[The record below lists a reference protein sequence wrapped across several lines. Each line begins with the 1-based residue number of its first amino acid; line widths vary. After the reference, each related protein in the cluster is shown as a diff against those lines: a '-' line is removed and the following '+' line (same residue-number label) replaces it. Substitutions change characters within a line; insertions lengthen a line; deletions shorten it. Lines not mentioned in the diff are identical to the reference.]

1 MRILSLRLKNLNS
14 LKGEWKIDFTAEPFA
29 GNGLFAIT
37 GPTGAGK
44 TTLLDAICLALYH
57 RTPRMSVLSQSG
69 NELMTRHTA
78 DCLAEVEFEVKG
90 QPYRAFWSQ
99 RRARD
104 KAEGA
109 LQAPKVEL
117 VRIDRASG
125 EGEILTDKINDKLK
139 QTEILTGLDFERFT
153 KSMLL
158 AQGGF
163 AAFLEANA
171 NQRAELLEELTGTEI
186 YGLISQRVFERTR
199 DVRGALDQLR
209 ARAEG
214 VELLS
219 AEQREALEQQNHQA
233 LLQEASLQGRQ
244 VALQA
249 QHRWRE
255 ALSRAEQQMQQAGE
269 REAAARQSLDA
280 AQPDLQRL
288 AASEPAARLQPLH
301 QAWRASQDSLAQDR
315 AALENNRTEQAASR
329 ERIAEALWS
338 ATQFAR
344 QLSEA
349 RGAEQEA
356 LARQRQAL
364 EVRLAQQPQRAR
376 LGELLGGWR
385 AQFAQRARLVAAS
398 VDSQCQFDLAEQAFN
413 EAGARREVL
422 QGAVAQAE
430 RTLGEA
436 RQNEVAARQ
445 RLETL
450 LAGATEAQLRE
461 RAQQLQALG
470 RGFDRLEQI
479 AQARAQAAAQIARWQ
494 PELLALRQ
502 RKGERDGA
510 IVALRERYKTLQQQ
524 VADREKLL
532 QQEQRI
538 HQLEHWRAQLQPGEA
553 CPLCGSQQHPAIDA
567 YQALDVSATQTA
579 LDESKRALAEL
590 ESQGIALRGE
600 LAELEAQ
607 IQQGQRQLDEA
618 EAALRLQ
625 QDAWQQHC
633 AEQGLQLADEREL
646 AAERQRQE
654 TALADLQQQLKAL
667 EELKVRLQASAQTL
681 IDTERVHS
689 EAAQQLALFEGEQ
702 QFARQRQE
710 ERTQQLASLRAEL
723 QQQEDALAAAL
734 AELGYQL
741 PDDGEQWLAERTE
754 EWQHWQRD
762 QQLGQQLAAAE
773 RDASQAAGAA
783 RDSAEQWQQRW
794 QDAAFEAR
802 PALSKV
808 DDPQQA
814 LAESEARLSA
824 SQRQADALQGREQ
837 SLLERLE
844 QDQARLTQSEAAWQ
858 HALEQSPFA
867 DESVYLAA
875 LLDDAQRAE
884 LTTLKQ
890 TLETAIT
897 EAVALRAAALQDVE
911 RLQAEPHGDLPLD
924 ELDRQL
930 LAINAELRELG
941 QRQGEIRAQLQGD
954 DARRASQQS
963 LFEEIRRQE
972 EEHDIWQRLNSLI
985 GSADGARYRR
995 FAQGLTLDHLVHLA
1009 NRQLQRLHGRYQLAR
1024 RSDGELE
1031 LEVVDTWQ
1039 GDTARDC
1046 KTLSGGES
1054 FLVSLALALALSD
1067 LVSHKTSIDSLFL
1080 DEGFGTLDGETLEVA
1095 LDALDSLNATGKT
1108 IGVISHVEA
1117 LKERIPV
1124 QLKVHKGVG
1133 MGYSQLDACFRFSP
1147 EKD

>member
-104 KAEGA
+104 KADGA

-117 VRIDRASG
+117 VRIDRATG
-125 EGEILTDKINDKLK
+125 EGKIVTERINDKLK
-139 QTEILTGLDFERFT
+139 YTETLTGLDFERFT

-163 AAFLEANA
+163 AAFLEASA

-186 YGLISQRVFERTR
+186 YGLISRRVFERTR
-199 DVRGALDQLR
+199 EVRSALDQLR

-214 VELLS
+214 FELLGN
-219 AEQREALEQQNHQA
+219 EQREALEEQA
-233 LLQEASLQGRQ
+233 RQAVLQEASLQGRQ
-244 VALQA
+244 ITLQA
-249 QHRWRE
+249 QRRWRE
-255 ALSRAEQQMQQAGE
+255 DLERAELLARQAAE
-269 REAAARQSLDA
+269 REGEARQALAD

-301 QAWRASQDSLAQDR
+301 QAWRASQDDVAQDL
-315 AALENNRTEQAASR
+315 AALEDNRTQQTLAR
-329 ERIAEALWS
+329 RQIAEALWG
-338 ATQFAR
+338 AR
-344 QLSEA
+344 QSAQRLSDA
-349 RGAEQEA
+349 RQAESSA
-356 LARQRQAL
+356 LGEQRQAL
-364 EVRLAQQPQRAR
+364 EARLARQPQRAR

-385 AQFAQRARLVAAS
+385 AQFVQRDRLAAS
-398 VDSQCQFDLAEQAFN
+398 IAEGQRQSELAVGALGDAE
-413 EAGARREVL
+413 ARRATLLAAV
-422 QGAVAQAE
+422 GACERRLGDARRHEAE
-430 RTLGEA
+430 C
-436 RQNEVAARQ
+436 RQS
-445 RLETL
+445 LDGL
-450 LAGATEAQLRE
+450 LAGATETQLRE
-461 RAQQLQALG
+461 RTQQMQTLA

-479 AQARAQAAAQIARWQ
+479 ARERSQAVAQVARWQ
-494 PELLALRQ
+494 PELATLRQ

-510 IVALRERYKTLQQQ
+510 IVALRERYKSVQQQ
-524 VADREKLL
+524 VADKERLL

-553 CPLCGSQQHPAIDA
+553 CPLCGSHEHPAVAA
-567 YQALDVSATQTA
+567 YQALDVSSTQA
-579 LDESKRALAEL
+579 ELELSRQSLAEL
-590 ESQGIALRGE
+590 EAQGIALRGE
-600 LAELEAQ
+600 LAELDAK
-607 IQQGQRQLDEA
+607 ILQGQRQLDEA
-618 EAALRLQ
+618 EATLRQQ
-625 QDAWQQHC
+625 QDAWQQQC
-633 AEQGLQLADEREL
+633 ATLNLAMADEAQL
-646 AAERQRQE
+646 AAERQRHE
-654 TALADLQQQLKAL
+654 LELGDLQQQLAAL
-667 EELKVRLQASAQTL
+667 EMCKTQVQGALEARVDA
-681 IDTERVHS
+681 ERAHS
-689 EAAQQLALFEGEQ
+689 EATQQLALFEGEQ

-710 ERTQQLASLRAEL
+710 ERAQQLAAQRAEL
-723 QQQEDALAAAL
+723 QQQEQALADALSG
-734 AELGYQL
+734 LGYTL
-741 PDDGEQWLAERTE
+741 PDDGQQWLAERTS
-754 EWQHWQRD
+754 EWQGWQQD
-762 QQLGQQLAAAE
+762 QQLRQQLADAE
-773 RDASQAAGAA
+773 RDAAQAATMASDLAQQWRQRWQAAGFEVPAELPADGDPQAA
-783 RDSAEQWQQRW
+783 LLSAE
-794 QDAAFEAR
+794 
-802 PALSKV
+802 S
-808 DDPQQA
+808 
-814 LAESEARLSA
+814 RLSTA
-824 SQRQADALQGREQ
+824 QRQADALQGSEQ
-837 SLLERLE
+837 TLLQRLE
-844 QDQARLTQSEAAWQ
+844 QEQARLAQCLAAWQ
-858 HALEQSPFA
+858 QALVQSPFA
-867 DESVYLAA
+867 DEAAYLAA
-875 LLDDAQRAE
+875 LLDDTQRSE
-884 LTTLKQ
+884 LGALKQ
-890 TLETAIT
+890 RLENAIT
-897 EAVALRAAALQDVE
+897 EAVTLRAAALQDVE
-911 RLQAEPHGDLPLD
+911 RLQAEPHG
-924 ELDRQL
+924 ELSLEELSQQL
-930 LAINAELRELG
+930 LSLNTELRELG

-963 LFEEIRRQE
+963 LFEEIRQQE
-972 EEHDIWQRLNSLI
+972 EEHDIWQRLNSLV

-1024 RSDGELE
+1024 RDDGELE
-1031 LEVVDTWQ
+1031 LEVIDTWQ

-1095 LDALDSLNATGKT
+1095 LDALDSLNASGKT

-1124 QLKVHKGVG
+1124 QLKVRKGVG
-1133 MGYSQLDACFRFSP
+1133 MGYSELDARFRFTP
-1147 EKD
+1147 EKN

>member
-199 DVRGALDQLR
+199 EVRGALDQLR

-214 VELLS
+214 VELLTG
-219 AEQREALEQQNHQA
+219 EQRNELEQQAQQA
-233 LLQEASLQGRQ
+233 VLQDASLQGRQ

-249 QHRWRE
+249 QRRWRE
-255 ALSRAEQQMQQAGE
+255 DLSRAEQQAQQAGE
-269 REAAARQSLDA
+269 KESSARQSLSD

-301 QAWRASQDSLAQDR
+301 QAWRASQDNLVRDQLALDDNR
-315 AALENNRTEQAASR
+315 AQQAAGR
-329 ERIAEALWS
+329 EQIAEALWG
-338 ATQFAR
+338 AVQFAE
-344 QLSEA
+344 QLSDVRSAELQA
-349 RGAEQEA
+349 FGEQRRALESRLAEQP
-356 LARQRQAL
+356 QA
-364 EVRLAQQPQRAR
+364 AR

-385 AQFAQRARLVAAS
+385 AQFAQRDRLTTAIAEA
-398 VDSQCQFDLAEQAFN
+398 QRQFEQTEQALRD
-413 EAGARREVL
+413 AGTRREAL
-422 QGAVAQAE
+422 QRAVSVGEQQLGSAQQQE
-430 RTLGEA
+430 SDQRQTLTA
-436 RQNEVAARQ
+436 
-445 RLETL
+445 L
-450 LAGATEAQLRE
+450 LAGASEAQLRE
-461 RAQQLQALG
+461 RAQQMQVLS
-470 RGFDRLEQI
+470 RGFDQLALLAR
-479 AQARAQAAAQIARWQ
+479 ARAQADAQRARWQ
-494 PELLALRQ
+494 PELAALRQ
-502 RKGERDGA
+502 RKAERDSA
-510 IVALRERYKTLQQQ
+510 IVSLRERYKATQQQ
-524 VADREKLL
+524 VADKEKLL

-553 CPLCGSQQHPAIDA
+553 CPLCGSHEHPAVAA
-567 YQALDVSATQTA
+567 YQALDVSSTQMA
-579 LDESKRALAEL
+579 LEQSKRALAEL
-590 ESQGIALRGE
+590 EGRGVALRGE
-600 LAELEAQ
+600 LAELDAQ
-607 IQQGQRQLDEA
+607 ILQGQRQLDEA
-618 EAALRLQ
+618 DAELLQ
-625 QDAWQQHC
+625 QQEAWQQQC
-633 AEQGLQLADEREL
+633 AVLGLTLDGAEQLT
-646 AAERQRQE
+646 AERQRHDA
-654 TALADLQQQLKAL
+654 ALGALQQQLDAL
-667 EELKVRLQASAQTL
+667 EAHKAQLQVAVQARS
-681 IDTERVHS
+681 DGERSLSDAKH
-689 EAAQQLALFEGEQ
+689 QLALFDGEQ
-702 QFARQRQE
+702 QSARQRQD
-710 ERTQQLASLRAEL
+710 ERTQHVASLRGEL
-723 QQQEDALAAAL
+723 VQHDEALSTSL
-734 AELGYQL
+734 AELGYEL
-741 PDDGEQWLAERTE
+741 PDDSQRWLAERTAQ
-754 EWQHWQRD
+754 WQGWQQD
-762 QQLGQQLAAAE
+762 QQQAQHLAAAE
-773 RDASQAAGAA
+773 RDVAQAAGAA
-783 RDSAEQWQQRW
+783 RELAGQWRQRW
-794 QDAAFEAR
+794 QAAGFSVR
-802 PALSKV
+802 QALPRS
-808 DDPQQA
+808 DDPQRA
-814 LAESEARLSA
+814 LLDAEARLSA
-824 SQRQADALQGREQ
+824 AQRQADALQGREQ
-837 SLLERLE
+837 TLLEHHAQE
-844 QDQARLTQSEAAWQ
+844 QARLAQHFEAWRQ
-858 HALEQSPFA
+858 ALAISPFA
-867 DESVYLAA
+867 DESAYLAA
-875 LLDDAQRAE
+875 LLDDAQRSE
-884 LTTLKQ
+884 LAALKQ
-890 TLETAIT
+890 RLETSIA
-897 EAVALRAAALQDVE
+897 EAAALRTAAMQDVE
-911 RLQAEPHGDLPLD
+911 RLKGEPHSELSLD
-924 ELDRQL
+924 ELSQQL
-930 LAINAELRELG
+930 LSLNAELRELG

-954 DARRASQQS
+954 DTRRASQQS
-963 LFEEIRRQE
+963 LFEAIRRQE
-972 EEHDIWQRLNSLI
+972 DEHDLWQRLNSLI
-985 GSADGARYRR
+985 GAADGARYRR

-1031 LEVVDTWQ
+1031 LEVIDTWQ

-1133 MGYSQLDACFRFSP
+1133 MGYSRLDAQFKVETP
-1147 EKD
+1147 